1 MSILRKFLLRFKLV
15 RPKTI
20 FEKIDFLIA
29 ANIDLLEERF
39 NNEVLLAFEY
49 IVDDIHLLRYIL

>member
-1 MSILRKFLLRFKLV
+1 MSILRKFLLRFRLV

-39 NNEVLLAFEY
+39 NNEVKCLIENLSNTTKTK
-49 IVDDIHLLRYIL
+49 